1 MPLSP
6 GSKLGV
12 YEILAP
18 IGAGGMGEV
27 YRARDTKLKRDVAL
41 KVLPEAFERDPDR
54 MTRFQREA
62 ELLAAL
68 NHPNI
73 AQIYGVEDCAL
84 VMELVEGQTL
94 KGPFPL
100 DTALGYAQQIADAL
114 EAAHEKNIVHRD
126 LKPAN
131 IIVTPQGVVKVLDF
145 GLAKTAEGPAA
156 NPQNSPTLTMRETKL
171 GVILGTAGYMAP
183 EQARG
188 NPVDKR
194 ADIWAYGVVL
204 FEMLTGQRLFEG
216 ETVSDTLAQV
226 LTKEPDW
233 DRVPLKVRRLLR
245 RCLEKDP
252 KARLRDIGDARLL
265 VEDANAVARDKA
277 SVLPWAV
284 AGVLAAV
291 AAIFIWN
298 PWRGRPTAAEPV
310 QLQFLPPANVST
322 SVAHALSPDGRKLAF
337 PAVGTDG
344 ITRLWIRDLNSG
356 DIRALPGVQLRGDPP
371 PAFWSPDSRSIAFDA
386 EEGLQ
391 KVDLS
396 GGPPQNL
403 FNGFAISG
411 SWNQDGVIIFGSVS
425 DGIMRIP
432 AFGGAAKSVTRI
444 VPGRT
449 FRQHIYPWF
458 LPDGRRFLYL
468 QTSSN
473 ADEQGIYLGSLD
485 TPPEKQNSKRLVATA
500 LRAIFVPPT
509 SGVPGQLLFERDGKL
524 MAQSFDT
531 ARLELAGEPKEVA
544 EHVGSYVTFGFFSA
558 STNGRLVYR
567 ATGPGFQLT
576 WFDRKGN
583 VLGTVAE
590 PGLYSNVALAPDAT
604 RAVAARGDLRERSL
618 WLIDFARDATTRFTL
633 TPYPHDYPVWSP
645 DGKRLIF
652 ASTYSPTGGHLFQKI
667 LGEAQEET
675 LSDSANMLLPTSWS
689 YDGRWLLYT
698 LASQTTR
705 NDVWVMPLTGGEK
718 PKRLV
723 GTEFDESEARFAP
736 DGHWI
741 TYTSNE
747 SGQNEIY
754 IQAFP
759 NGENR
764 QIVSKGGGSGSHWRA
779 DGKELYYLAPDGSM
793 MAVDVTYGRSLE
805 LAAPRSLF
813 QTTRGSTGW
822 DVAPNGQRF
831 LLAAPAQQSAQTP
844 FTVVLNWQAGLKK

>member
-1 MPLSP
+1 
-6 GSKLGV
+6 
-12 YEILAP
+12 
-18 IGAGGMGEV
+18 MGEV

-41 KVLPEAFERDPDR
+41 KVLSEAFERDPDR

-62 ELLAAL
+62 EVLAAL

-73 AQIYGVEDCAL
+73 AQIYSVEDCGL

-94 KGPFPL
+94 QGSFPL
-100 DTALGYAQQIADAL
+100 ETVLGYAQQIANAL
-114 EAAHEKNIVHRD
+114 EAAHDKNIVHRD

-131 IIVTPQGVVKVLDF
+131 IKVTPQGVVKVLDF
-145 GLAKTAEGPAA
+145 GLAKAAEEPAA
-156 NPQNSPTLTMRETKL
+156 NPENSPTLSMRETKL
-171 GVILGTAGYMAP
+171 GVIIGTAGYMAP

-188 NPVDKR
+188 NLVDKR

-216 ETVSDTLAQV
+216 ETISDTLAQV

-233 DRVPLKVRRLLR
+233 DRVPLKARRLLR

-265 VEDANAVARDKA
+265 LEDAPAVARDKA

-284 AGVLAAV
+284 AGVLAAA
-291 AAIFIWN
+291 AAISIWS
-298 PWRGRPTAAEPV
+298 PWRGRPAAAEPV

-322 SVAHALSPDGRKLAF
+322 SVAHTLSPDGRKLAF

-509 SGVPGQLLFERDGKL
+509 SGVSGQLLFERDGKL

-705 NDVWVMPLTGGEK
+705 NDVWVMPLTGSEK
-718 PKRLV
+718 PRQLL

-741 TYTSNE
+741 AYTSNE
-747 SGQNEIY
+747 SGQNEVY
-754 IQAFP
+754 LQAFP
-759 NGENR
+759 TGENR
-764 QIVSKGGGSGSHWRA
+764 QIVSKGGGSDSHWRA
-779 DGKELYYLAPDGSM
+779 DGKELYYLAPNGSM
-793 MAVDVTYGRSLE
+793 MAVDVAYNRSLE
-805 LAAPRSLF
+805 LAAARSLF
-813 QTTRGSTGW
+813 QTARGTTGW
-822 DVAPNGQRF
+822 DVAPDGQRF